1 MVQKN
6 FLEQKRKIFKLLVIR
21 NCLYYKIM
29 SAILSSY
36 KFKKIRNISII
47 PRWVIFLL
55 DITVS
60 IVCFFVAYFIRFE
73 FDIYSINTEQF
84 FRNLLI
90 LLAFNITFFSLFRV
104 YAGIIRFTGLQD
116 TFRIFFV
123 IFFANAGYYLLDKL
137 LLQWYELKLI
147 PTSVLVINILISFVA
162 LSSYRV
168 VIKYF
173 FSYLTTINVTKKRV
187 AIFGAGDVG
196 ISTKRALEHDM
207 TANIQM
213 VLFLE
218 DDLRK
223 VGKNI
228 DGIKICSSSQ
238 LETLLKQYSIDEL
251 IIATKKLPSKRK
263 NQIVDFCLDNKIEVF
278 IVPPLKNWINGQLS
292 SKQLQNVKIEDLL
305 EREQIKLYNEI
316 LFKQLN
322 KKTVL
327 VTGAAGSIGSEI
339 VRQLLQYKPHNI
351 IINDCAETPLHDL
364 KLELE
369 EIGYNYF
376 TIALGDI
383 RNSLFTE
390 KLFNDYNPHFVYHA
404 AAYKHVPM
412 MENSPLEAISTNV
425 GGTKLLA
432 DLSIKYGVERFVMI
446 STDKAVNPTNVMGAS
461 KRIAEMYV
469 QSLYQRQELLFQGDL
484 TVSRT
489 KFITTR
495 FGNVLGSNGS
505 VIPRFKKQIESGGPV
520 TVTHPDITRFFM
532 TIPEACQLVLEAGS
546 MGNGGEIF
554 VFDMGEPVKIA
565 ELARKMIKLSG
576 LEPDDDIKIEF
587 SGLRPGEK
595 LYEELLNN
603 AENTMPTYHEKILI
617 AKTRTF
623 EYETLS
629 TQIDNLIE
637 PAKKQESVTHIV
649 RAMKILVPEFISNN
663 SEFEKLDAPRVVN
676 MNKVG

>member
-1 MVQKN
+1 MFKPYR
-6 FLEQKRKIFKLLVIR
+6 LRKIKNL
-21 NCLYYKIM
+21 
-29 SAILSSY
+29 
-36 KFKKIRNISII
+36 SII

-55 DITVS
+55 DILVS
-60 IVCFFVAYFIRFE
+60 SICFLLAYLIKYE
-73 FDIYSINTEQF
+73 FDINQF
-84 FRNLLI
+84 TDLNIAQNLLI
-90 LLAFNITFFSLFRV
+90 LLAFNISLFSLFKV

-123 IFFANAGYYLLDKL
+123 VFFANAGYYLLDL
-137 LLQWYELKLI
+137 FFMQWYGIRII
-147 PTSVLVINILISFVA
+147 PTSVLVINTLLSFVV
-162 LSSYRV
+162 LSSYRIL
-168 VIKYF
+168 IKYF
-173 FSYLTTINVTKKRV
+173 FSYITTINITKKRV

-213 VLFLE
+213 VLFIE
-218 DDLRK
+218 DDQRK

-228 DGIKICSSSQ
+228 DGIKICSSTQ
-238 LETLLKQYSIDEL
+238 LELLLKQYLIDEL
-251 IIATKKLPSKRK
+251 IIATTKLPSKRK
-263 NQIVDFCLDNKIEVF
+263 NDIVDFCLDNTIEVF
-278 IVPPLKNWINGQLS
+278 TVPPLKNWINGQLS
-292 SKQLQNVKIEDLL
+292 TKQLQNVKIEDLL

-322 KKTVL
+322 NKTVL

-339 VRQLLQYKPHNI
+339 VRQLLQYKPKTI
-351 IINDCAETPLHDL
+351 VLNDCAETPLHDL

-369 EIGYNYF
+369 DLGCNF
-376 TIALGDI
+376 FVLALGDV
-383 RNSLFTE
+383 RNDLFVE
-390 KLFNDYNPHFVYHA
+390 KIFQRYQPDFIYHA

-412 MENSPLEAISTNV
+412 MEDSPLEAICTNV

-432 DLSIKYGVERFVMI
+432 DLSIKYRVQRFVMI

-469 QSLYQRQELLFQGDL
+469 QSLYQYQELQFQSDL
-484 TVSRT
+484 NISRT

-520 TVTHPDITRFFM
+520 TVTHPDITRYFM

-554 VFDMGEPVKIA
+554 VFDMGQPVKIA
-565 ELARKMIKLSG
+565 DLARKMIKLTG
-576 LEPDDDIKIEF
+576 LTPDEDIKIEY

-617 AKTRTF
+617 AKTRTI
-623 EYETLS
+623 EYNLLAI
-629 TQIDNLIE
+629 QINKLIE
-637 PAKKQESVTHIV
+637 PAKKQGSVTLV
-649 RAMKILVPEFISNN
+649 VKAMKELVPEFISNN
-663 SEFEKLDAPRVVN
+663 SEFEKLDTPKVIN
-676 MNKVG
+676 MTKTG

>member
-1 MVQKN
+1 MLSRYQ
-6 FLEQKRKIFKLLVIR
+6 LRRIR
-21 NCLYYKIM
+21 NL
-29 SAILSSY
+29 
-36 KFKKIRNISII
+36 SII
-47 PRWVIFLL
+47 PRWVIFILDMSVSSFCFLL
-55 DITVS
+55 
-60 IVCFFVAYFIRFE
+60 AYVIKNEFRFG
-73 FDIYSINTEQF
+73 FLEQGQF
-84 FRNLLI
+84 GQNLLI
-90 LLAFNITFFSLFRV
+90 LLAFNVSLFSLFKV

-123 IFFANAGYYLLDKL
+123 VFFANVGYYLLDL
-137 LLQWYELKLI
+137 FMQEWYQVKLI
-147 PTSVLVINILISFVA
+147 PVSVLVINMLLSFVA

-173 FSYLTTINVTKKRV
+173 FSYITTLNVTKKRV
-187 AIFGAGDVG
+187 AIYGAGDVG

-218 DDLRK
+218 DDQRK

-228 DGIKICSSSQ
+228 DGIKIFSSEK
-238 LETLLKQYSIDEL
+238 LEVLLKQYLVDEL

-263 NQIVDFCLDNKIEVF
+263 NEIVDYCLDNKVEVF
-278 IVPPLKNWINGQLS
+278 TVPPLKSWINGQLS
-292 SKQLQNVKIEDLL
+292 TKQLQNVKIEDLL

-322 KKTVL
+322 NKIVL

-339 VRQLLQYKPHNI
+339 VRQLLQYKPKLLLL
-351 IINDCAETPLHDL
+351 NDSAETPLHDL

-369 EIGYNYF
+369 EVGFNNF
-376 TIALGDI
+376 KLALGDI
-383 RNSLFTE
+383 RNDLFVE
-390 KLFNDYNPHFVYHA
+390 KIFQESQPNFVYHA

-412 MENSPLEAISTNV
+412 MEDSPLEAICTNV

-469 QSLYQRQELLFQGDL
+469 QSLYQNQEIQFQSNL
-484 TVSRT
+484 NTSRT

-505 VIPRFKKQIESGGPV
+505 VIPRFKKQIEAGGPV
-520 TVTHPDITRFFM
+520 TVTHPDITRYFM

-554 VFDMGEPVKIA
+554 VFDMGQPVKIA
-565 ELARKMIKLSG
+565 DLARKMIKLSG
-576 LEPDDDIKIEF
+576 LEPEDDIKIEY

-603 AENTMPTYHEKILI
+603 AENTMATYHEKILI
-617 AKTRTF
+617 AKTRTL
-623 EYETLS
+623 EYSTLS
-629 TQIDNLIE
+629 KQIEALIR
-637 PAKKQESVTHIV
+637 PAKNQESVV
-649 RAMKILVPEFISNN
+649 EVVAAMKALVPEFISNN
-663 SEFEKLDAPRVVN
+663 SEFEKLDQPRSATVVN
-676 MNKVG
+676 MK

>member
-1 MVQKN
+1 MLK
-6 FLEQKRKIFKLLVIR
+6 
-21 NCLYYKIM
+21 
-29 SAILSSY
+29 SY
-36 KFKKIRNISII
+36 KFKRIKNLSII
-47 PRWVIFLL
+47 PRWVIFFL
-55 DITVS
+55 DMS
-60 IVCFFVAYFIRFE
+60 ISTVCFVLAYLIKNE
-73 FDIYSINTEQF
+73 FSFNQIEKSPIGQ
-84 FRNLLI
+84 NLLI
-90 LLAFNITFFSLFRV
+90 LFAFYITLFFLFKV

-123 IFFANAGYYLLDKL
+123 VFFANIGYYLLDL
-137 LLQWYELKLI
+137 FMQDWYQIKLI
-147 PTSVLVINILISFVA
+147 SASILVINMLLSFVA

-173 FSYLTTINVTKKRV
+173 FSYVTTINVTKKRV
-187 AIFGAGDVG
+187 AIYGAGDVG

-213 VLFLE
+213 VLFIE
-218 DDLRK
+218 DDQRK

-228 DGIKICSSSQ
+228 DGIKICHSSQ
-238 LETLLKQYSIDEL
+238 LENLLKENSIDEL
-251 IIATKKLPSKRK
+251 IIATTKLPSKRK
-263 NQIVDFCLDNKIEVF
+263 NEIVDFCLDKKIEVF
-278 IVPPLKNWINGQLS
+278 TVPPLKSWINGQLS
-292 SKQLQNVKIEDLL
+292 TKQLQNVKIEDLL

-322 KKTVL
+322 NKTVL
-327 VTGAAGSIGSEI
+327 ITGAAGSIGSEI
-339 VRQLLQYKPHNI
+339 VRQLLQYKPKLLVL
-351 IINDCAETPLHDL
+351 NDCAETPLHDL

-369 EIGYNYF
+369 ELGCNSF
-376 TIALGDI
+376 KLALGDI
-383 RNSLFTE
+383 RNERFVE
-390 KLFNDYNPHFVYHA
+390 KIFQDCKPNFVYHA

-412 MENSPLEAISTNV
+412 MENSPLEAICTNV

-432 DLSIKYGVERFVMI
+432 DLSIEYGVERFVMI

-469 QSLYQRQELLFQGDL
+469 QSLYQNQEIQFQKDL
-484 TVSRT
+484 NTSRT

-505 VIPRFKKQIESGGPV
+505 VIPRFKKQIEAGGPV
-520 TVTHPDITRFFM
+520 TVTHPDITRYFM

-554 VFDMGEPVKIA
+554 VFDMGQPVKIA
-565 ELARKMIKLSG
+565 DLARKMIKLSG
-576 LEPDDDIKIEF
+576 LEPDDDIKIEYN
-587 SGLRPGEK
+587 GLRPGEK

-617 AKTRTF
+617 AKTRTL
-623 EYETLS
+623 EYSSLS
-629 TQIDNLIE
+629 LKIEELIR
-637 PAKKQESVTHIV
+637 PAKNQESVEEV
-649 RAMKILVPEFISNN
+649 VAAMKALVPEFISNN
-663 SEFEKLDAPRVVN
+663 SEFEKLDTLRVVN

>member
-1 MVQKN
+1 MKYRLRRIKN
-6 FLEQKRKIFKLLVIR
+6 L
-21 NCLYYKIM
+21 
-29 SAILSSY
+29 
-36 KFKKIRNISII
+36 SII

-55 DITVS
+55 DMFVS
-60 IVCFFVAYFIRFE
+60 SFCFLFAYLIKNE
-73 FDIYSINTEQF
+73 FD
-84 FRNLLI
+84 FRIFNQPQLAQNLFI
-90 LLAFNITFFSLFRV
+90 LLAFNVALFSLFKV

-116 TFRIFFV
+116 TLRIFFV
-123 IFFANAGYYLLDKL
+123 VFFANAGYFLLNFFL
-137 LLQWYELKLI
+137 IEWYSIRLI
-147 PTSVLVINILISFVA
+147 PASILVINMLLSFVA

-173 FSYLTTINVTKKRV
+173 FSYITTINVTKKRV

-213 VLFLE
+213 VLFIE
-218 DDLRK
+218 DDQRK

-228 DGIKICSSSQ
+228 DGIKICSSAQ
-238 LETLLKQYSIDEL
+238 LEILLKQYLIDEL
-251 IIATKKLPSKRK
+251 IIATTKLPSKRK
-263 NQIVDFCLDNKIEVF
+263 NEIVDFCLDNKIEVF
-278 IVPPLKNWINGQLS
+278 TVPPLKSWINGQLS
-292 SKQLQNVKIEDLL
+292 TKQLQNVKIEDLL

-322 KKTVL
+322 NKIVL

-339 VRQLLQYKPHNI
+339 VRQLLQYKPKYI
-351 IINDCAETPLHDL
+351 ILNDCAETPLHDL

-369 EIGYNYF
+369 ELGCNNFIL
-376 TIALGDI
+376 ALGDV
-383 RNSLFTE
+383 RNELFVE
-390 KLFNDYNPHFVYHA
+390 KIFNNYQPHFVYHA

-412 MENSPLEAISTNV
+412 MENSPLEAICTNV

-432 DLSIKYGVERFVMI
+432 DLSINYGVERFVMI

-469 QSLYQRQELLFQGDL
+469 QSLYQNQELRFQSDL

-505 VIPRFKKQIESGGPV
+505 VIPRFKKQIEAGGPV
-520 TVTHPDITRFFM
+520 TVTHPDITRYFM

-554 VFDMGEPVKIA
+554 VFDMGQPVKIA
-565 ELARKMIKLSG
+565 DLARKMVKLSG
-576 LEPDDDIKIEF
+576 LTPDEDIKIEY

-617 AKTRTF
+617 AKTRTI
-623 EYETLS
+623 EYENLS
-629 TQIDNLIE
+629 VQIDSLIK
-637 PAKKQESVTHIV
+637 PAKNQESVTLV
-649 RAMKILVPEFISNN
+649 VAAMKKLVPEFISNN
-663 SEFEKLDAPRVVN
+663 SEFEKLDLIKTATVVS
-676 MNKVG
+676 MK